1 VRIGVLSIGVLLFAA
16 ACGDARPAAVDD
28 SVGDAFVF
36 VTADPADPTK
46 TQLLGRMDAA
56 HAAHA
61 LDTGLASAW
70 SPCVTHDA
78 MRLCFLGRSTPE
90 GPAALYVAGIDGA
103 DAVACAAP
111 VDEHSAPAWLPGG
124 RIVFAAPA
132 PDGSRALFVFDPPA
146 GEPKRIT
153 FCGTD
158 VTAPTVLKDGR
169 ILYVGTSFE
178 RVPAGAPALFTVHPD
193 GSGVTLFHARTQAER
208 YARPRQARNGD
219 VAFLALGPS
228 ARVCTIDWRAPQADS
243 TALAVPPG
251 TVAVE
256 ALSGGAWIALARP
269 AGNVPAQLTRL
280 PADGASRAA
289 DPRALRTLV
298 DLCTADVR
306 PRPQGHLSM
315 VREEA
320 ERGRVLCL
328 DARPEGSGRRGVS
341 VRLHVRTG
349 AAGETT
355 WRTLGDVTLA
365 ADGSFFVDVPAD
377 VPLRLDVLDADGAV
391 LSATRTPFWVRPN
404 EVRGC
409 VGCHAPSDATPPN
422 RMPLAGLND
431 PLELAISTEMGA
443 VR

>member
-1 VRIGVLSIGVLLFAA
+1 MRIGVLSIGVLLFAA

-28 SVGDAFVF
+28 SVGDALVF
-36 VTADPADPTK
+36 VAADPADPTQR
-46 TQLLGRMDAA
+46 QLLGRTDAA
-56 HAAHA
+56 HAARP
-61 LDTGLASAW
+61 LDTALASAW
-70 SPCVTHDA
+70 APCVTHDA
-78 MRLCFLGRSTPE
+78 TRLCFLGRATSQA
-90 GPAALYVAGIDGA
+90 PAALYVAGIDGA
-103 DAVACAAP
+103 DPVACAAP
-111 VDEHSAPAWLPGG
+111 VDERSAPAWLPGG
-124 RIVFAAPA
+124 RIGFAAPA
-132 PDGSRALFVFDPPA
+132 PDGSRALFVIDPPA
-146 GEPKRIT
+146 GEPRRIT

-158 VTAPTVLKDGR
+158 VAEPTVLKDGR

-219 VAFLALGPS
+219 VVFLALGPA

-243 TALAVPPG
+243 TPLPVPAG

-256 ALSGGAWIALARP
+256 ALSGGAWISLARA
-269 AGNVPAQLTRL
+269 AGNVPAQLTRI
-280 PADGASRAA
+280 PADGASRALESA
-289 DPRALRTLV
+289 APRNLV
-298 DLCTADVR
+298 DLCAADVR

-315 VREEA
+315 VREAA
-320 ERGRVLCL
+320 ERGRLLCL

-341 VRLHVRTG
+341 VRLHVRSG

-422 RMPLAGLND
+422 KMPLAGLRD
-431 PLELAISTEMGA
+431 PLELAVSTEMGA

>member
-1 VRIGVLSIGVLLFAA
+1 MRSRVLSIGVLLLAS
-16 ACGDARPAAVDD
+16 ACGDARSVAVDG
-28 SVGDAFVF
+28 SVGEALVF
-36 VTADPADPTK
+36 VTTDPADSTN
-46 TQLLGRMDAA
+46 TQLLVRMDAA
-56 HAAHA
+56 HAARP
-61 LDTGLASAW
+61 LDTGLVSAW
-70 SPCVTHDA
+70 SPCVRHDA
-78 MRLCFLGRSTPE
+78 TRLCFLGRATTE
-90 GPAALYVAGIDGA
+90 APASLYVCAIDGA
-103 DAVACAAP
+103 DMVRCAAS

-132 PDGSRALFVFDPPA
+132 PDGSRALFVIDPPA
-146 GEPKRIT
+146 GEPRRLT

-158 VTAPTVLKDGR
+158 VAEPTVLKDGR
-169 ILYVGTSFE
+169 ILYVGTSFD
-178 RVPAGAPALFTVHPD
+178 RVPAGAPALFTIHPD
-193 GSGVTLFHARTQAER
+193 GSGVTLFHARTQAQR

-228 ARVCTIDWRAPQADS
+228 VRVCTIDWRAPQADS
-243 TALAVPPG
+243 TALALPPG

-256 ALSGGAWIALARP
+256 ALAGGAWISLARP
-269 AGNVPAQLTRL
+269 AGSVPARLTRIS
-280 PADGASRAA
+280 AGGASRAA
-289 DPRALRTLV
+289 DPGVSGLLV
-298 DLCTADVR
+298 DLCAADVR

-320 ERGRVLCL
+320 ERGRLLCL
-328 DARPEGSGRRGVS
+328 DARPEGSGRRGGS
-341 VRLHVRTG
+341 VRLHVRIG

-355 WRTLGDVTLA
+355 WHSLADVTLA

-422 RMPLAGLND
+422 RMPQAGLRD
-431 PLELAISTEMGA
+431 PLKLTVSTEMGA